1 MLENSYHPPLRPA
14 VQVRARANA
23 KAFRCLLV
31 SKYLPL
37 VVLLAVILSPP
48 CARSQEQ
55 EEIKGMPAEP
65 ADAQQIR
72 DQIAAVQKLQPTLP
86 DHGAPLYFL
95 AVAKERLR
103 DTLGALAL
111 LKECIALHE
120 GFDPSGDPAF
130 LELKDSADF
139 TALIESVHTEFP
151 AVLQAREAFRTTEKD
166 LIPDGLAY
174 DKRRNVFYLGSLNRR
189 KIVEIGRDGNVSD
202 FVPDGRFGLLPVHGI
217 SVDPGDDSVWT
228 DSFSEDGRTELV
240 HFDGTGKL
248 LGRFKP
254 ANGTKHGFNNLV
266 IRRNGEVITTDS
278 LANAVF
284 RFDPASRTFRALP
297 LHRPLFYPNGIALGG
312 DNQSLYVADSLGV
325 VRVDLANGES
335 RDVDPGPK
343 STLAGIDGLY
353 WYKGSLIGIQTGI
366 GSPRVAA
373 FRLSSDG
380 LRVTR
385 ATVLENRSHFCASP
399 TTGAMVGADLF
410 FFIANSHIED
420 MNDGKVMD
428 VTQLE
433 PARVGVLRLP

>member
-14 VQVRARANA
+14 VQIRARANA
-23 KAFRCLLV
+23 KAFQCPLV

-37 VVLLAVILSPP
+37 VVLLAVILSPQS
-48 CARSQEQ
+48 ARSQEQ
-55 EEIKGMPAEP
+55 EEIKGVPAEP

-151 AVLQAREAFRTTEKD
+151 AVLRAREAFRTTEKD

-202 FVPDGRFGLLPVHGI
+202 FVPEGRFALLPVRGI
-217 SVDPGDDSVWT
+217 SVDSSDDSVWA
-228 DSFSEDGRTELV
+228 DSFSDDGQAELM
-240 HFDGTGKL
+240 HLDGTGKL
-248 LGRFKP
+248 MGRFKP
-254 ANGTKHGFNNLV
+254 AGATKHGFNNLV
-266 IRRNGEVITTDS
+266 IRKSGEVITTDS
-278 LANAVF
+278 LANAIL
-284 RFDPASRTFRALP
+284 RFDPALRTFKVLQV
-297 LHRPLFYPNGIALGG
+297 HRPLFYPSGIALG
-312 DNQSLYVADSLGV
+312 DDRTLYVTDSLGV

-353 WYKGSLIGIQTGI
+353 WYKGSLIGIQIGI

-385 ATVLENRSHFCASP
+385 TTVLENRSHFCASP
-399 TTGAMVGADLF
+399 TTGAIVGSDLF
-410 FFIANSHIED
+410 FFVANSHMED

>member
-14 VQVRARANA
+14 VQIRARANA
-23 KAFRCLLV
+23 KAFRCLRV

-37 VVLLAVILSPP
+37 VVLLAVILSPQS
-48 CARSQEQ
+48 ARSQEQ

-65 ADAQQIR
+65 VDAQQIR

-86 DHGAPLYFL
+86 DRGAPLYFL

-151 AVLQAREAFRTTEKD
+151 AVLQARESFRTTEKD

-174 DKRRNVFYLGSLNRR
+174 DKRRNVFYLSSLNRR
-189 KIVEIGRDGNVSD
+189 KIVEIGRDGNKSD
-202 FVPDGRFGLLPVHGI
+202 FVPEGRFALLPVRGI
-217 SVDPGDDSVWT
+217 TADSSDDSVWA
-228 DSFSEDGRTELV
+228 DSFSEDGRTELL

-254 ANGTKHGFNNLV
+254 PNGTKHGFNNLV

-353 WYKGSLIGIQTGI
+353 WYKSSLIGVQTGI

-385 ATVLENRSHFCASP
+385 TTVLENRSHFCASP
-399 TTGAMVGADLF
+399 TTGAIVGSDLF